1 MLSDGPSVRDMN
13 PEDIARVRRG
23 FAKISADRWAFSV
36 KFYDA
41 LFQIEPSLRPLFKG
55 DLAIHGDIFV
65 TSLGVA
71 VGALENLNAVADRLR
86 DDGSRIAK
94 MGIENRHYAVAA
106 EALLDAV
113 ESSLGDHFDQRDRV
127 AWATAYAQWADIT
140 SGAADTSGISA
151 AGA

>member
-1 MLSDGPSVRDMN
+1 MS

-23 FAKISADRWAFSV
+23 FARISADRRAFSAR
-36 KFYDA
+36 FYDA

-55 DLAIHGDIFV
+55 DLAAHGDIFV
-65 TSLGVA
+65 TSLGLA
-71 VGALENLNAVADRLR
+71 VGSLESLHTVADKLR
-86 DDGSRIAK
+86 ADGRRIADI
-94 MGIENRHYAVAA
+94 GIENRHYAVAA

-113 ESSLGDHFDQRDRV
+113 EASLGDRFDQRDRV

-140 SGAADTSGISA
+140 SGAADTSGVS

>member
-1 MLSDGPSVRDMN
+1 MS

-23 FAKISADRWAFSV
+23 FARIAADRRAFSAR
-36 KFYDA
+36 FYSA

-71 VGALENLNAVADRLR
+71 VASLDNLAAVATTLR
-86 DDGSRIAK
+86 EDGRRIAGI
-94 MGIENRHYAVAA
+94 GIENRHYSIAA

-113 ESSLGDHFDQRDRV
+113 EASLGDRFDQRDRA

-140 SGAADTSGISA
+140 SGAADTSGCA
-151 AGA
+151 VAGRS

>member
-1 MLSDGPSVRDMN
+1 MS

-23 FAKISADRWAFSV
+23 FAKVSADRRAFSAR
-36 KFYDA
+36 FYDA

-55 DLAIHGDIFV
+55 DLANHGDIFV

-71 VGALENLNAVADRLR
+71 VGALENLNKVAGRLR
-86 DDGSRIAK
+86 DDGRRIAK
-94 MGIENRHYAVAA
+94 IGIENRHYAIAA

-113 ESSLGDHFDQRDRV
+113 EAALGDRFDQRDRV

-140 SGAADTSGISA
+140 SGAADIGGLSA
-151 AGA
+151 PGA